1 MVAGSARRGDD
12 RLCAEHGRHGS
23 RALRRVSDRWSLRLL
38 KITSA
43 VREARWVREIGSG
56 GGGRLASGGRG
67 RSGRR
72 PRQSPEVASQASFGV
87 ALREGGV
94 LPALWCGVDST
105 LGRSGA
111 WRVILQWF
119 PKGALV
125 RRALPEGRSPVQA
138 LQRPEGP
145 TGGSIALGLS

>member
-23 RALRRVSDRWSLRLL
+23 RALRRVADPWSLRLL

-43 VREARWVREIGSG
+43 VREARWVREVGSRGAGSCG
-56 GGGRLASGGRG
+56 GGGLASGGRG

-111 WRVILQWF
+111 WAWDSPWGPQ
-119 PKGALV
+119 GAGGGGGWAAGG
-125 RRALPEGRSPVQA
+125 RAR
-138 LQRPEGP
+138 
-145 TGGSIALGLS
+145 